1 MPYCYY
7 KSILFFCKEVENVV
21 METIIIGLGSN
32 RGDSKTI
39 LSEAIKRLA
48 SFLSEI
54 RISSIYITKP
64 QDYFDQDDFYNM
76 VVSGNYAGSPALSTS
91 ISSFTEVKLLRS
103 IIRRLSSRI
112 QRYTGEPLHSF
123 PCWNCILT
131 IVIPLRNYRSPPHSL
146 PYPIKACEK
155 VSE

>member
-1 MPYCYY
+1 
-7 KSILFFCKEVENVV
+7 
-21 METIIIGLGSN
+21 METIILGLGSN

-64 QDYFDQDDFYNM
+64 QDCLKHPSTLKRIMAETVKPKFPK
-76 VVSGNYAGSPALSTS
+76 VPALSTS
-91 ISSFTEVKLLRS
+91 ISSFSEVKLLRS

-131 IVIPLRNYRSPPHSL
+131 IVIPLRNNRSPPHSL